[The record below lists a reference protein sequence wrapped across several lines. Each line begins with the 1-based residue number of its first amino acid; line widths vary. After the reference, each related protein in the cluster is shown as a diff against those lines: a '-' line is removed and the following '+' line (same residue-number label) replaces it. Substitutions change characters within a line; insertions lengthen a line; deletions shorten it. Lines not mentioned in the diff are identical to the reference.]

1 MSTAK
6 DLASSLLAVLEEERA
21 AIRLLDGRGVSEA
34 ALKKAEIA
42 ARLGSLPPEALGE
55 AKDEIQ
61 TLRTELRR
69 NGTLLAHARTCLREL
84 TELAAAA
91 RGAPRPGPQLRAR
104 L

>member
-1 MSTAK
+1 MSSAK
-6 DLASSLLAVLEEERA
+6 ELVSTLLAVLEEERS
-21 AIRLLDGRGVSEA
+21 AIRLLDGRGVSETA
-34 ALKKAEIA
+34 VKKAELA
-42 ARLGSLPPEALGE
+42 ARLGELSPDALGE

-61 TLRTELRR
+61 ILRAELRR

-91 RGAPRPGPQLRAR
+91 RGNPRPGPQLRAR